1 MLYQV
6 INLLVHNRKTSSEM
20 VGFFLLCTV
29 SAQQQCQILLEF
41 ADDLQLGLAPHFTGI
56 KNILK

>member
-1 MLYQV
+1 LCCADLPNFYW
-6 INLLVHNRKTSSEM
+6 NYT
-20 VGFFLLCTV
+20 LLCTV

-41 ADDLQLGLAPHFTGI
+41 ADDLQLGLEQHFTGV